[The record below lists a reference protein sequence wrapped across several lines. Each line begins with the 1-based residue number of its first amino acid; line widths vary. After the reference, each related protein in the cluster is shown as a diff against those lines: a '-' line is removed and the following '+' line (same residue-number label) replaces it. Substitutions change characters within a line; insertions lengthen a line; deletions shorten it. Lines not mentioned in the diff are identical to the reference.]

1 MSNANVQS
9 RSILYIGG
17 RKQIS
22 GLPSDLKNG
31 GRAEW
36 SWRLCM
42 VYMDLL
48 TSAPSFYMVGI
59 IIVVETLTDSKLWSK
74 DALFY

>member
-36 SWRLCM
+36 NCRLYM
-42 VYMDLL
+42 VYMNLL

-59 IIVVETLTDSKLWSK
+59 IIVVKTLTDSKLRSK